1 MVIAVP
7 VQPRELVVKNVPGAG
22 REKDTGYI
30 KNRFRGSGEILEK
43 N

>member
-7 VQPRELVVKNVPGAG
+7 VQPRERVVKNVPGAG
-22 REKDTGYI
+22 RKKDTGYI
-30 KNRFRGSGEILEK
+30 KNRFFGSGEMLEK